1 MSNKN
6 KEIIDFLIKCE
17 QIKNSPLYF
26 NFINAKADNARFETD
41 SNDKSLNKKFVDGSV
56 AKQYSFT
63 IIIYKSIYYNPMVK
77 DEGYP
82 DENEQELSEVQDL
95 MDWINEQGYNHN
107 FPDFGKDCVIDSMYT
122 RTENPFLEGVN
133 EEIQPPIAQYSATIL
148 IEYTDYSKCVWNN

>member
-1 MSNKN
+1 
-6 KEIIDFLIKCE
+6 
-17 QIKNSPLYF
+17 
-26 NFINAKADNARFETD
+26 
-41 SNDKSLNKKFVDGSV
+41 
-56 AKQYSFT
+56 
-63 IIIYKSIYYNPMVK
+63 MVK